1 MDPNA
6 TLKVTP
12 ERLAELASVDPDAT
26 PGPSAALRQIGSVR
40 PPPQS
45 TRPSTRPGMPPVGD
59 QDSRITPSHA
69 LLMRPSRRPR
79 PQQQASAFGTFVLY
93 ALVAVMVSAAV
104 IALIALAGRLM
115 Q

>member
-12 ERLAELASVDPDAT
+12 ERLAELASVDPDVT

-40 PPPQS
+40 PSAPPPS
-45 TRPSTRPGMPPVGD
+45 GRGSVPSAPSHSGAFVRPSTRPAPP
-59 QDSRITPSHA
+59 A
-69 LLMRPSRRPR
+69 KE
-79 PQQQASAFGTFVLY
+79 SAFGTVVLY
-93 ALVAVMVSAAV
+93 ILIAILVSAAV
-104 IALIALAGRLM
+104 IGLIALAGRLL